1 MIDVD
6 KLKQKLSAS
15 EHHRILR
22 RCGFDLSGER
32 GDELDGILG
41 PKSLGEG
48 KMATL
53 KSTSRKAE

>member
-6 KLKQKLSAS
+6 ELKRRLDAS
-15 EHHRILR
+15 KR
-22 RCGFDLSGER
+22 RRLLEKCGFDLSGER
-32 GDELDGILG
+32 GDELNGVLG
-41 PKSLGEG
+41 PKSLGAG